1 MVQEQLQ
8 ALGQVLHNLPFGE
21 LVNLSN
27 KVNEDSDRIYKVS
40 EINNEFKDWKPL
52 DLIKATNQK
61 DFKINV
67 PYFVLAVSHY
77 CLENEDYDIFVS
89 IDKDDIDTE
98 CIAEAIFDGGELPE
112 NVRELLTSDYM
123 IKSEYKYEFSQ
134 YVMKKSG
141 ATEEQVEAYLDKVEI
156 TYDKDWFDL
165 YCGFIS
171 IL

>member
-8 ALGQVLHNLPFGE
+8 ALGQVLHNLPFEE

-52 DLIKATNQK
+52 DLIKATSQRN
-61 DFKINV
+61 FKINE

-98 CIAEAIFDGGELPE
+98 CIAEAIFDGGELPI
-112 NVRELLTSDYM
+112 NIRELLAADD
-123 IKSEYKYEFSQ
+123 IIQEYKYELSQ
-134 YVMKKSG
+134 YLMKKSG

-165 YCGFIS
+165 YCGFLS

>member
-1 MVQEQLQ
+1 MVQEQLR
-8 ALGQVLHNLPFGE
+8 ALGQVLFNLPFGE
-21 LVNLSN
+21 LVNLDN

-61 DFKINV
+61 NFKINE

-98 CIAEAIFDGGELPE
+98 SIAEAIFDGGELSD
-112 NVRELLTSDYM
+112 NVKALFDDEDIRGEYEWEFIDY
-123 IKSEYKYEFSQ
+123 
-134 YVMKKSG
+134 VVKKSG
-141 ATEEQVEAYLDKVEI
+141 ATKERIIEWFNLIEFDYR
-156 TYDKDWFDL
+156 KDWFDL
-165 YCGFIS
+165 YCEFLS
-171 IL
+171 QL

>member
-52 DLIKATNQK
+52 DLIKATNQRN
-61 DFKINV
+61 FKV
-67 PYFVLAVSHY
+67 DKPYFVIAVSHY
-77 CLENEDYDIFVS
+77 CLENEDYNIFVS

-98 CIAEAIFDGGELPE
+98 CIAEAIFDGGELPI
-112 NVRELLTSDYM
+112 NIRELLAADD
-123 IKSEYKYEFSQ
+123 IIQEYKYELSQ
-134 YVMKKSG
+134 YLMKKSG
-141 ATEEQVEAYLDKVEI
+141 ATEEQVEAYLDKVDI
-156 TYDKDWFDL
+156 DYNQDWFDH
-165 YCGFIS
+165 YCVFLS
-171 IL
+171 LL

>member
-52 DLIKATNQK
+52 DLIKATNQRN
-61 DFKINV
+61 FKV
-67 PYFVLAVSHY
+67 DKPYFAIAVSHY
-77 CLENEDYDIFVS
+77 CLENEDYNIFVS

-98 CIAEAIFDGGELPE
+98 CIAEAIFDGGELPI
-112 NVRELLTSDYM
+112 NIRELLAADD
-123 IKSEYKYEFSQ
+123 IIQEYKYELSQ
-134 YVMKKSG
+134 YLMKKSG

-165 YCGFIS
+165 YCGFLS

>member
-40 EINNEFKDWKPL
+40 DINKDFKNWKPL
-52 DLIKATNQK
+52 DLIKATNQRN
-61 DFKINV
+61 FKV
-67 PYFVLAVSHY
+67 DKPYFVIAVSHY
-77 CLENEDYDIFVS
+77 CLENEDYNIFVS

-98 CIAEAIFDGGELPE
+98 CIAEAIFDGGELPI
-112 NVRELLTSDYM
+112 NIRELLAADD
-123 IKSEYKYEFSQ
+123 IIQEYKYELSQ
-134 YVMKKSG
+134 YLMKKSG

-165 YCGFIS
+165 YCGFLS

>member
-40 EINNEFKDWKPL
+40 DINKDFKNWKPL
-52 DLIKATNQK
+52 DLIKATNQRN
-61 DFKINV
+61 FKV
-67 PYFVLAVSHY
+67 DKPYFVIAVSHY
-77 CLENEDYDIFVS
+77 CLENEDYNIFVS

-98 CIAEAIFDGGELPE
+98 CIAEAIFDGGELPI
-112 NVRELLTSDYM
+112 NIRELLAADD
-123 IKSEYKYEFSQ
+123 IIQEYKYELSQ
-134 YVMKKSG
+134 YLMKESG
-141 ATEEQVEAYLDKVEI
+141 ATEERVEAYLDKVEI

-165 YCGFIS
+165 YCGFLS

>member
-40 EINNEFKDWKPL
+40 DINKDFKNWKPL
-52 DLIKATNQK
+52 DLIKATSQRN
-61 DFKINV
+61 FKINE

-98 CIAEAIFDGGELPE
+98 CIAEAIFDGGELPI
-112 NVRELLTSDYM
+112 NIRELLAADD
-123 IKSEYKYEFSQ
+123 IIQEYKYELSQ
-134 YVMKKSG
+134 YLMKKSG

-165 YCGFIS
+165 YCGFLS

>member
-52 DLIKATNQK
+52 DLIKATNQRN
-61 DFKINV
+61 FKV
-67 PYFVLAVSHY
+67 DKPYFVIAVSHY
-77 CLENEDYDIFVS
+77 CLENEDYNIFVS

-98 CIAEAIFDGGELPE
+98 CIAEAIFDGGELPI
-112 NVRELLTSDYM
+112 NIRELLAADD
-123 IKSEYKYEFSQ
+123 IIQEYKYELSQ
-134 YVMKKSG
+134 YLMKKSG

-165 YCGFIS
+165 YCGFLS

>member
-1 MVQEQLQ
+1 MIQEQLQ

-40 EINNEFKDWKPL
+40 DINKDFKNWKPL
-52 DLIKATNQK
+52 DLIKATNQRN
-61 DFKINV
+61 FKV
-67 PYFVLAVSHY
+67 DKPYFVIAVSHY
-77 CLENEDYDIFVS
+77 CLENEDYNIFVS

-98 CIAEAIFDGGELPE
+98 CIAEAIFDGGELPI
-112 NVRELLTSDYM
+112 NIRELLAADD
-123 IKSEYKYEFSQ
+123 IIQEYKYELSQ
-134 YVMKKSG
+134 YLMKKSG

-165 YCGFIS
+165 YCGFLS

>member
-1 MVQEQLQ
+1 MIREQLQ
-8 ALGQVLHNLPFGE
+8 ALGQVLYNLPFGE

-40 EINNEFKDWKPL
+40 NINKDFKAWKPL
-52 DLIKATNQK
+52 DLIKATNQRNFRVDK
-61 DFKINV
+61 
-67 PYFVLAVSHY
+67 PYFVIAVSHY

-89 IDKDDIDTE
+89 IDKYDIDTE
-98 CIAEAIFDGGELPE
+98 YIAEAIFDGGELPE
-112 NVRELLTSDYM
+112 NVRELLDDYM

-156 TYDKDWFDL
+156 TYDKDWFDI
-165 YCGFIS
+165 YCEFIN

>member
-52 DLIKATNQK
+52 DLIKATSQRN
-61 DFKINV
+61 FKV
-67 PYFVLAVSHY
+67 DKPYFVIAVSHY
-77 CLENEDYDIFVS
+77 CLENEDYNIFVS

-98 CIAEAIFDGGELPE
+98 CIAEAIFDGGELPI
-112 NVRELLTSDYM
+112 NIRELLAADD
-123 IKSEYKYEFSQ
+123 IIQEYKYELSQ
-134 YVMKKSG
+134 YLMKKSG

>member
-40 EINNEFKDWKPL
+40 DINKDFKDWKPL
-52 DLIKATNQK
+52 DLIKATNQRN
-61 DFKINV
+61 FKV
-67 PYFVLAVSHY
+67 DKPYFVIAVSHY
-77 CLENEDYDIFVS
+77 CLENEDYNIFVS

-98 CIAEAIFDGGELPE
+98 CIAEAIFDGGELPI
-112 NVRELLTSDYM
+112 NIRELLAADD
-123 IKSEYKYEFSQ
+123 IIQEYKYELSQ
-134 YVMKKSG
+134 YLMKKSG

-165 YCGFIS
+165 YCGFLS

>member
-52 DLIKATNQK
+52 DLIKATSQRN
-61 DFKINV
+61 FKINE

-98 CIAEAIFDGGELPE
+98 SIAEAIFDGGELPI
-112 NVRELLTSDYM
+112 NIRELLAADD
-123 IKSEYKYEFSQ
+123 IIQEYKYELSQ
-134 YVMKKSG
+134 YLMKKSG

-165 YCGFIS
+165 YCGFLS